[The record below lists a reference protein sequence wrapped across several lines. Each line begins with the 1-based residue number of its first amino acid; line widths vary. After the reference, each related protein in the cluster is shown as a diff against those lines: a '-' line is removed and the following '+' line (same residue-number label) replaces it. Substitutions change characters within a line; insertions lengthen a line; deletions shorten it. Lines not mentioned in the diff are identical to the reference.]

1 MQCKIHFMYGFHK
14 SCDRTFYTRI
24 ATEIWFMLMLVLSV
38 LQAWASDA
46 RDVPRN
52 PHTRGFSHLPRELPP
67 ALAGQTEPSPSSWE
81 VWSPSTSYSRAGN
94 AQSLEEQKSFTLWL
108 KLLTNASLKK
118 MTLILSYTLMLPGR
132 EKGGA
137 LSSKVYKIF
146 MLDTQSSVS
155 LHLQLDPLT
164 YSWHTQS
171 VKILRM
177 EFLPALGQPRKE
189 HEISKIGLL
198 LQRG

>member
-1 MQCKIHFMYGFHK
+1 MSLLFSTFYNSTSFYCFHK

-24 ATEIWFMLMLVLSV
+24 ATGIWFMLMLVLSV
-38 LQAWASDA
+38 LQAWAGDA

-52 PHTRGFSHLPRELPP
+52 PHTRGFNHLPRELPP

-94 AQSLEEQKSFTLWL
+94 AQSLEEQKRFTMWL
-108 KLLTNASLKK
+108 KLPTNASLKK

-132 EKGGA
+132 EKGGS

-146 MLDTQSSVS
+146 MLNTQNSVP
-155 LHLQLDPLT
+155 LHLQLDPLI
-164 YSWHTQS
+164 YSWHT
-171 VKILRM
+171 
-177 EFLPALGQPRKE
+177 
-189 HEISKIGLL
+189 
-198 LQRG
+198 